1 MRYQGSV
8 AYQAEG
14 TATRRER
21 NVSERAASFEV
32 VSGGGL
38 DAQARR
44 GVSQQFVA
52 RVRAVVAVAAVLL
65 VLGAARVAISSAT
78 VAMLTA
84 NEGLKTEI
92 SETETANGEL
102 KIARSVLS
110 SNSRITRIATQNLG
124 MVTPTSYE
132 VLTVAPSADDAD
144 DAAQADAQ
152 PDGDAVPTDDAA
164 ATAEPLS

>member
-8 AYQAEG
+8 AYQADNA
-14 TATRRER
+14 TTRRER
-21 NVSERAASFEV
+21 NVVERAASFEV

-44 GVSQQFVA
+44 GVSRQFVS
-52 RVRAVVAVAAVLL
+52 RVRAVVALAAVLL
-65 VLGAARVAISSAT
+65 VLGVARVALTSAT
-78 VAMLTA
+78 VAVLTA
-84 NEGLKTEI
+84 NESLKTEI

-124 MVTPTSYE
+124 MVMPTTYE
-132 VLTVAPSADDAD
+132 TVTVSDSSDSSGSSDATST
-144 DAAQADAQ
+144 QA
-152 PDGDAVPTDDAA
+152 DGDAVPAGDAA
-164 ATAEPLS
+164 EATDPLS